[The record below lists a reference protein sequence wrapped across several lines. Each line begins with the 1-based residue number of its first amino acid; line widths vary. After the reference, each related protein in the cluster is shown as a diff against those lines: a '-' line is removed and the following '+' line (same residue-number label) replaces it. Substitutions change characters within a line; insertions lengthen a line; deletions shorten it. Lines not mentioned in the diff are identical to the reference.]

1 MKRRKLDEIV
11 FGLSAAKEQQSS
23 PSTEQKKHSASTST
37 AHNYQT
43 PSNKPQQNLTQQ
55 LGAAHRQSN
64 KLDPLTAFLSSQVH
78 EQQSNLL
85 KQHTTLQQQLAQQQ
99 QVIKLKI
106 ISYKLYY
113 FQNLIFI
120 FIGIKNISSIKCIF
134 CFSNTT

>member
-23 PSTEQKKHSASTST
+23 SSTEQKKHSTSTST
-37 AHNYQT
+37 AHNYPT

-99 QVIKLKI
+99 QVIQ
-106 ISYKLYY
+106 
-113 FQNLIFI
+113 F
-120 FIGIKNISSIKCIF
+120 
-134 CFSNTT
+134 